1 MADEKLVTEITKF
14 AFLIRLASLLMI
26 FAAPSAESI
35 SGASA
40 VAIIFV
46 LGTSAF
52 GLYRNAQLV
61 HRVSSHPI
69 LVMLDVAVATAVTFT
84 VGPHS
89 PILFYTLS
97 TALLIGLLLPRRFAA
112 PVLITLVASYLLAI
126 QRDNVTPD
134 FTIALVLPVMYVV
147 LCVLG
152 NLTRTLHEGA
162 LKDQNRAQELATVAA
177 TERERARLA
186 RDMHDSVA
194 KSLHGIGLAA
204 AALPAWV
211 ARDSG
216 IATEKAVELQHA
228 AETAARE
235 ARGVLLNL
243 RTVEQDRPL
252 TELLRQE
259 VETANDRGTA
269 RTTFSVSGIADCDFE
284 IKRELTGIAAEALE
298 NVARHSEATTAH
310 IDCVGTDSHIVLSIR
325 DDGKGF
331 DVTSDN
337 EGHYGLVGMTER
349 AELIGG
355 RLELESSPGAG
366 TVIRAFVPR
375 LQTGGTQ

>member
-26 FAAPSAESI
+26 FAAPAAESI
-35 SGASA
+35 SPASSLA
-40 VAIIFV
+40 ALFV
-46 LGTSAF
+46 LGTSAY
-52 GLYRNAQLV
+52 GLYRHAHLV
-61 HRVSSHPI
+61 RRVVSHPI
-69 LVMLDVAVATAVTFT
+69 LVMFDVAVATVVTFAI
-84 VGPHS
+84 GPHS

-97 TALLIGLLLPRRFAA
+97 TALLVGLLLPKHFAA
-112 PVLITLVASYLLAI
+112 PVIVALVASYLLAI
-126 QRDNVTPD
+126 QRTDATPD

-162 LKDQNRAQELATVAA
+162 LRDQDRVQQLATTAA

-211 ARDSG
+211 ARDSS

-228 AETAARE
+228 AEDAARE
-235 ARGVLLNL
+235 ARTVLQNL
-243 RTVEQDRPL
+243 RTFEQDRPL
-252 TELLRQE
+252 TELLRE
-259 VETANDRGTA
+259 EAETANRRSRT
-269 RTTFSVSGIADCDFE
+269 RTTFSVSGIADCDFA
-284 IKRELTGIAAEALE
+284 IRRELTGIAAEALE
-298 NVARHSEATTAH
+298 NVARHSGAETAH
-310 IDCVGTDSHIVLSIR
+310 IDCVGIDSHIILSIR
-325 DDGKGF
+325 DDGNGF
-331 DVTSDN
+331 DASSEFD
-337 EGHYGLVGMTER
+337 GHYGLVGMAER

-355 RLELESSPGAG
+355 RLEVESSPGAG

-375 LQTGGTQ
+375 LQSGGTQ